1 MIRRLQRKFV
11 AIAMGS
17 LLAVM
22 VVVIGAINAANFVQI
37 NSRAQW
43 LLQTLAENDGR
54 FPEFEK
60 GKPPGPVPKMGFEMT
75 AETRFET
82 RYFLARADASGSITE
97 IDTGHIAAVSSEQ
110 ARQMAESVLN
120 SGRTGGY
127 LDYYRYMVT
136 AAEEGSLV
144 LFVDC
149 GSQIRTGLSFLLASC
164 GVGVVCFYVVFIL
177 VTVFSRRAVAPVIE
191 SLEKQRRFMTDASHE
206 IKTPLA
212 IISAN
217 TAVLELEEG
226 ESEWIQSIRNQTQ
239 RLNRLVEKLMLLCK
253 MEEEENQAVFAPFH
267 LSEAVAD
274 AAAPFETLA
283 ESRGKT
289 LKATIEP
296 GITMKGDES
305 GIRELIAILLD
316 NAVKYADNG
325 SEISLEIARKAR
337 GVQLKVSNLCS
348 SPPEGN
354 LERLFDRFYRA
365 DSSRSRET
373 GGYGVGLSIARAIV
387 QTHRGKIAAQ
397 SITKDKTVCFI
408 ITLPIA

>member
-1 MIRRLQRKFV
+1 
-11 AIAMGS
+11 
-17 LLAVM
+17 
-22 VVVIGAINAANFVQI
+22 
-37 NSRAQW
+37 
-43 LLQTLAENDGR
+43 
-54 FPEFEK
+54 
-60 GKPPGPVPKMGFEMT
+60 
-75 AETRFET
+75 
-82 RYFLARADASGSITE
+82 
-97 IDTGHIAAVSSEQ
+97 
-110 ARQMAESVLN
+110 
-120 SGRTGGY
+120 
-127 LDYYRYMVT
+127 
-136 AAEEGSLV
+136 
-144 LFVDC
+144 
-149 GSQIRTGLSFLLASC
+149 
-164 GVGVVCFYVVFIL
+164 
-177 VTVFSRRAVAPVIE
+177 
-191 SLEKQRRFMTDASHE
+191 
-206 IKTPLA
+206 
-212 IISAN
+212 
-217 TAVLELEEG
+217 
-226 ESEWIQSIRNQTQ
+226 
-239 RLNRLVEKLMLLCK
+239 MLLCK

-289 LKATIEP
+289 LKATIGP

-325 SEISLEIARKAR
+325 SEISLELARKAR